1 MKKLDLENVRIYSNT
16 KDDIVDA
23 LDLIGQKVYMSDDED
38 FRRYSE
44 RELVGVCCEK
54 DPSSAKFPF
63 KGENVREW
71 THWYSYFVV
80 CKDAKFKEEE
90 EKKLRPF
97 KSTYE
102 FTQETGCNIG
112 DVITIRKLDKSFEES
127 CIVNGFKLLDTGP
140 SISHCVHIVLGS
152 DEYSLE
158 ELLLCFE
165 YCVNGDWHSFGI
177 EE

>member
-1 MKKLDLENVRIYSNT
+1 MKKLDLENVKIYANT
-16 KDDIVDA
+16 KRDIVDA
-23 LDLIGQKVYMSDDED
+23 IDLIGEEVYFSDNVNFESYTREKLTGVIYAED
-38 FRRYSE
+38 
-44 RELVGVCCEK
+44 
-54 DPSSAKFPF
+54 DDHPF
-63 KGENVREW
+63 FCRARWGHN
-71 THWYSYFVV
+71 YFILA
-80 CKDAKFKEEE
+80 KDAKFKKERP
-90 EKKLRPF
+90 KKLRPF

-102 FTQETGCNIG
+102 FAQETGCNIG

-140 SISHCVHIVLGS
+140 SMPHCVHIVLGS

-165 YCVNGDWHSFGI
+165 YCVNGEWHSFGI